1 MTATAPVPT
10 KSTAEVKGSSSGSK
24 AAEWL
29 RDPQNRYIAAGVG
42 VALVAVVV
50 WLVMM
55 SGRRKED
62 FANRALDQARGAAES
77 GNLPLA
83 ASEFQKVIS
92 TYGGTAAAQEAV
104 INLNQV
110 RLINGQQE
118 LAAVNLQDFLKT
130 NPDPQFKSPAYGLL
144 GRAYENSK
152 RPGEAAAA
160 YENASKIAEF
170 EYLKADLLMD
180 AARAYGDAGQKD
192 KAVATYRSIIKD
204 YPKSSSKVEAEVRL
218 AELTGGAM

>member
-1 MTATAPVPT
+1 MTATAPVST
-10 KSTAEVKGSSSGSK
+10 KSTAEVKGSASVSK

-29 RDPQNRYIAAGVG
+29 KDPQNRYIAAGVG

-83 ASEFQKVIS
+83 ASEFQKVIT

-160 YENASKIAEF
+160 YENASKIADF

-192 KAVATYRSIIKD
+192 KAVAAYRSIIKD